1 MDRNFDSV
9 NIRGGVNFPT
19 LPTTYC
25 DELSYLEVVS
35 KLIKLVNELIE
46 QCNLNTEDKNKIKE
60 EWNELITSSEDGKN
74 VLNQLEYL
82 INNYNLD
89 IVTEEEI
96 YKLFDLEK
104 PTTTDD
110 TNDYATNPD
119 IDNIFK

>member
-9 NIRGGVNFPT
+9 NVRGGVNFPV

-46 QCNLNTEDKNKIKE
+46 QCNLNTEDTNKIKE
-60 EWNELITSSEDGKN
+60 EWNKLITSSEDGKN
-74 VLNQLEYL
+74 VLKQLEYL
-82 INNYNLD
+82 IKNYNLD
-89 IVTEEEI
+89 MATEEEI
-96 YKLFDLEK
+96 YKLFNLEK
-104 PTTTDD
+104 PTTDKC
-110 TNDYATNPD
+110 NEYATIPD